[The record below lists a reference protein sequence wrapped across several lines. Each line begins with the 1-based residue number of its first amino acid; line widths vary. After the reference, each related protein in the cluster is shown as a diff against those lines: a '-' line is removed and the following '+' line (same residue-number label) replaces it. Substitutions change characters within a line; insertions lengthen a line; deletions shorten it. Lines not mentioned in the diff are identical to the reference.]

1 MVELED
7 NIFYL
12 ILELIRLRSF
22 SFDIDPLLDLQ
33 AWQKIVLYE
42 LFKKNC
48 MRPSL
53 PILPHVM
60 VNYSD
65 VLYAFWY
72 MSLFLK

>member
-42 LFKKNC
+42 LFKKIACDRRCPSCPMLWLITAMFC
-48 MRPSL
+48 MHFDICL
-53 PILPHVM
+53 
-60 VNYSD
+60 YS
-65 VLYAFWY
+65 
-72 MSLFLK
+72 